1 MQPFEAAALIY
12 IIHVSD
18 SLSIKVL
25 LTVFFF
31 HVSFLVLGICLAN
44 QL

>member
-12 IIHVSD
+12 IILVSD

-25 LTVFFF
+25 ASHCVLFSRFFF
-31 HVSFLVLGICLAN
+31 STGSMFS
-44 QL
+44 